1 MLPFFSFCPDGWDC
15 GYTYRYATD
24 STPQWELTAAKSIV
38 EVRGVPLDTV
48 AGGPGGGGKYT
59 QILQAQAAEDH
70 YSRITGVWLYL
81 LSFHFPKCVREP
93 PPRLD
98 PKNAAVIY
106 LHCRSRSAAEHFG
119 LGYMGAAQPSCIGFR
134 WWNPRPG

>member
-1 MLPFFSFCPDGWDC
+1 MFAFCPDGWDC

-24 STPQWELTAAKSIV
+24 STPQWELAAAKSVV

-70 YSRITGVWLYL
+70 YSKITG
-81 LSFHFPKCVREP
+81 RDP
-93 PPRLD
+93 PT
-98 PKNAAVIY
+98 
-106 LHCRSRSAAEHFG
+106 
-119 LGYMGAAQPSCIGFR
+119 
-134 WWNPRPG
+134 